1 MCVLKEEKCTPKA
14 AELSPFVCGAVSG
27 ILGSLAEIIP
37 PSNYASVVGRLFLA
51 KLNNQLISQ
60 KCADSQCIFCFQLK
74 KGRTKEASYSFNS
87 RI

>member
-51 KLNNQLISQ
+51 KLNNQLIGHFP
-60 KCADSQCIFCFQLK
+60 KNPRICKLHFQFSVE
-74 KGRTKEASYSFNS
+74 KGKS
-87 RI
+87 